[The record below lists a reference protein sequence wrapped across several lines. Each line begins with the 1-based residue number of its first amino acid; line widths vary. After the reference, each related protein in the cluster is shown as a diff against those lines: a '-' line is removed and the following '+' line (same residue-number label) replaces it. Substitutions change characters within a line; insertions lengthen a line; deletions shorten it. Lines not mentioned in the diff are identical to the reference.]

1 VPGDPVEQKDSITWL
16 GYFIQCK
23 KNSPIGKRQPKGR
36 KKYGNRR
43 RHCEGLRQRRG
54 KPVGSGAE
62 QTARMGSRVAE
73 QAVEMTT
80 NPWTDGVLPA
90 KLIELVLVGLNASRT
105 NLNPEGTRRHI
116 RAAIA
121 AGATRQEILFVL
133 KCASVM
139 SIHSGSF
146 NAPLLLQEANVG
158 SLKDFVAQAQETY
171 GKAGKATPGV
181 EKTKALGHW
190 NEDWDPLLF
199 LDPGWTDQY
208 MAMCAELYAESVLPP
223 KELELLLV
231 AFDAAYV
238 HIYGPGTRRRI
249 KNAFRAG
256 ATVEEIMEVLRLGV
270 HGVRACN
277 LGITILAEELECDAA
292 SKHAT
297 A

>member
-1 VPGDPVEQKDSITWL
+1 MAKLAKPLPAW
-16 GYFIQCK
+16 K
-23 KNSPIGKRQPKGR
+23 K
-36 KKYGNRR
+36 R
-43 RHCEGLRQRRG
+43 RHL
-54 KPVGSGAE
+54 
-62 QTARMGSRVAE
+62 
-73 QAVEMTT
+73 
-80 NPWTDGVLPA
+80 
-90 KLIELVLVGLNASRT
+90 
-105 NLNPEGTRRHI
+105 GTGMKI
-116 RAAIA
+116 
-121 AGATRQEILFVL
+121 GT
-133 KCASVM
+133 
-139 SIHSGSF
+139 
-146 NAPLLLQEANVG
+146 
-158 SLKDFVAQAQETY
+158 
-171 GKAGKATPGV
+171 
-181 EKTKALGHW
+181 
-190 NEDWDPLLF
+190 PLLF

-277 LGITILAEELECDAA
+277 LGITILAEELERDAA